1 MKSGRPTFLSIAI
14 TFVLAAVFYFVAY
27 AWLSKRQTGKGPWHV
42 VFTNDFAGT
51 PEIII
56 TQTNLGISN
65 VCVRFLEEKLNATQH
80 IGVVEFTK
88 PETAVPFGTRVFD
101 DLMFLPGTVTLDCF
115 GHEVELLPRVLV
127 LNRKTVP
134 WQSNST
140 NTLAP
145 STKLPPEARQP
156 AKKSKSRFGK

>member
-1 MKSGRPTFLSIAI
+1 MKSGRPTIISIAI

-27 AWLSKRQTGKGPWHV
+27 EWLSKRQTGKGPWHV
-42 VFTNDFAGT
+42 VFTNDVAGT

-56 TQTNLGISN
+56 TQTNLGLSN

-80 IGVVEFTK
+80 VGVVNFVK
-88 PETAVPFGTRVFD
+88 PEMAVPFGTRVFD

-134 WQSNST
+134 WQSNTT
-140 NTLAP
+140 NALSAAE
-145 STKLPPEARQP
+145 KLPAETRKPR
-156 AKKSKSRFGK
+156 KK